1 MACAACSSTTRCSK
15 SKSTSR
21 RATFLKF
28 HHVTM
33 QKGLRGLALLK
44 FVCSVRAPG
53 TSMDQCTGKDAG
65 SERPRLHSI
74 RKEKLQAL
82 HTKLQPCMGIRNFFE
97 QKHVRFLKKPCTQVG
112 KFACLA
118 GAGHAYAAPQ
128 EHAILTSQTN
138 CPFIQKGPALA
149 A

>member
-15 SKSTSR
+15 SKSISR

-97 QKHVRFLKKPCTQVG
+97 QKHVRFLKKPCT
-112 KFACLA
+112 KLA
-118 GAGHAYAAPQ
+118 GLHSSRSWSCLCCPARTCHTQ
-128 EHAILTSQTN
+128 TILKTL
-138 CPFIQKGPALA
+138 KER
-149 A
+149 